1 MLIRKIQLTSYRNYE
16 RAALSFGDKVNV
28 FIGENAQGKTN
39 LLEAIY
45 VISLAK
51 SHRSNKDKELIRFD
65 DEFSRIHI
73 EAENRTGQVELDLI
87 ISQKGKRGKINGL
100 EQKRLSDYVGTIN
113 VVMFAPEDL
122 ELVKGSP
129 QTRRRFIDM
138 ELGQI
143 SPVYLYEL
151 SHYGKIMKQ
160 RNVLL
165 KTMQVKRSTDFT
177 MLDILTEQMI
187 ERAAFIMKKR
197 GEFTKQLEKWAVPI
211 HDSISRGKEVLRL
224 QYIPSLE
231 VSEEGNLSKIKIDMQ
246 KKYEAKKAE
255 EVRRGTTLFGPHR
268 DDLAFTINDLDVQ
281 KFGSQGQ
288 QRTTALSLKL
298 AEIDLIHDEVGEYPV
313 LLLDDV
319 LSELDDYRQSHL
331 LETIQNRV
339 QTFVTTTSISGLH
352 ESVRQEA
359 CIFTVNQG
367 EIKRME

>member
-1 MLIRKIQLTSYRNYE
+1 MLIRKIELASYRNYE
-16 RAALSFGDKVNV
+16 HTALTFGEKVNV

-45 VISLAK
+45 VIALAK
-51 SHRSNKDKELIRFD
+51 SHRSSKDKELIRFD
-65 DEFSRIHI
+65 KDFSRVHV
-73 EAENRTGQVELDLI
+73 EAENRTGQVELDFI

-129 QTRRRFIDM
+129 QIRRRFIDI

-151 SHYGKIMKQ
+151 SHYGKIIKQ

-165 KTMQVKRSTDFT
+165 KDMQIKRSTDFT
-177 MLDILTEQMI
+177 MLDILTDQMI
-187 ERAAFIMKKR
+187 ERAAFITKKR
-197 GEFTKQLEKWAVPI
+197 AEFTTQLEKWAVPI
-211 HDSISRGKEVLRL
+211 HQSISRGKEALRL
-224 QYIPSLE
+224 EYIPSLE
-231 VSEEGNLSKIKIDMQ
+231 VSDKGNLSKIKVDMQ
-246 KKYEAKKAE
+246 TRYEAKKTE

-281 KFGSQGQ
+281 KYGSQGQ

-298 AEIDLIHDEVGEYPV
+298 AEIDLIHDEVGEFPI

-352 ESVRQEA
+352 ERVREEA

-367 EIKRME
+367 EVKRME

>member
-1 MLIRKIQLTSYRNYE
+1 MLIKKIELTSYRNYE
-16 RAALSFGDKVNV
+16 HTTLSFGEKVNV

-45 VISLAK
+45 VTALAK

-65 DEFSRIHI
+65 KDFSRVHV
-73 EAENRTGQVELDLI
+73 EAENRTGQVELDFI

-129 QTRRRFIDM
+129 QIRRRFIDI

-151 SHYGKIMKQ
+151 SHYGKIIKQ

-165 KTMQVKRSTDFT
+165 KDMQLKRSTDFT
-177 MLDILTEQMI
+177 MLDILTDQMI
-187 ERAAFIMKKR
+187 ERAAFITKKR
-197 GEFTKQLEKWAVPI
+197 AEFTTQLEKWAVPI
-211 HDSISRGKEVLRL
+211 HHSISRGKEALRL
-224 QYIPSLE
+224 EYIPSLE
-231 VSEEGNLSKIKIDMQ
+231 VSDKGNLSKIKVDMQ
-246 KKYEAKKAE
+246 TKYETKKAE

-281 KFGSQGQ
+281 KYGSQGQ

-298 AEIDLIHDEVGEYPV
+298 AEIDLIHDEVGEFPI

-352 ESVRQEA
+352 ERVREEA

-367 EIKRME
+367 EVKRME